1 MARSDDDDIGEY
13 LDPELDPTTSTASQR
28 DTVPGPLS
36 FTQYVG
42 GLHVLFAAMVI
53 PFVWMAYQG
62 GNTPQLMTLI
72 ILIGLILITG
82 VAATRIARRRE

>member
-1 MARSDDDDIGEY
+1 MASPDDEDIGEY
-13 LDPELDPTTSTASQR
+13 FDPELDPTTSMQG
-28 DTVPGPLS
+28 DTVPGPFS

-42 GLHVLFAAMVI
+42 GLHALFAAMVI

-62 GNTPQLMTLI
+62 GNTSQLITLI